1 VAILN
6 RIRQLRIECDDL
18 SQARLARQIE
28 ISRQTLNAIER
39 GQRLPSLEVAH
50 RIADALECSLDDVFH
65 YESEFPVEDS
75 DDGQLTVTFSFCDG
89 TDWWESDD
97 VSRVTTRA

>member
-6 RIRQLRIECDDL
+6 RIRQLRVENDDI
-18 SQARLARQIE
+18 SQARLAKQID

-39 GQRLPSLEVAH
+39 GHRLPSLEVAH
-50 RIADALECSLDDVFH
+50 RIAYALECTLDDVFH
-65 YESEFPVEDS
+65 YESEFPVK
-75 DDGQLTVTFSFCDG
+75 DDGDG
-89 TDWWESDD
+89 TMTVIVRMDDDPEWWKSDD

>member
-1 VAILN
+1 MAIVN
-6 RIRQLRIECDDL
+6 RIRTLRIDRDNV
-18 SQARLARQIE
+18 SQAQLAKEIG
-28 ISRQTLNAIER
+28 ISRQTLHAIEC

-50 RIADALECSLDDVFH
+50 RIAGALDRSLDDVFH
-65 YESEFPVEDS
+65 YESEFPVEDD

>member
-6 RIRQLRIECDDL
+6 RIRKLRAENNNM
-18 SQARLARQIE
+18 SQAQLAGKIDV
-28 ISRQTLNAIER
+28 SRQTLNAIER

-50 RIADALECSLDDVFH
+50 RIADELECDLDDVFH
-65 YESEFPVEDS
+65 YESEFPAKDD
-75 DDGQLTVTFSFCDG
+75 DDGRYTIIVCLDH
-89 TDWWESDD
+89 DPEWWKSDD